1 MTQADTDMKPRG
13 GFTLTQQIFTGL
25 LLGIVVG
32 YIVSRTHPG
41 AAVYF
46 KPFSDLFLRLIKMII
61 APLIFAT
68 LVAGIAGAGHAKTVG
83 RLGLRS
89 LIYFEVVT
97 TMALLVGLLTVN
109 ILKPGV
115 GLTLPAASAAPITT
129 QPQSWDQIF
138 LHTVPTSIMQ
148 AMAEGDV
155 LQVVVW
161 SIIFAIAL
169 GMVGERARP
178 IIVLCEAL
186 AETMFKFTNI
196 VMKYAPVGVAAAMAY
211 TVGAGGIKVLYGL
224 AWLVGSLYIALVVFA
239 TGVLLP
245 VMFLFRVP
253 IRKFLQS
260 VREPAVIAFSTA
272 SSESALPRA
281 MEAMERLGVPRPIVS
296 FVIPLGYTFNLDGS
310 TLYLALAA
318 VFVSQ
323 VAAVPLSIGQQ
334 ITMMLTLMLTSK
346 GVAGVPRA
354 SLVILAGTLAR
365 YDLPLE
371 GIAMILGVDTLMD
384 MGRTMMNVVGNCLAS
399 VVVAKWEGEFVEAT
413 DQQLALAAAR
423 GEI

>member
-1 MTQADTDMKPRG
+1 MVPPDTIPPRR

-25 LLGIVVG
+25 VLGIAIG
-32 YIVSRTHPG
+32 FIVSRTNPG
-41 AAVYF
+41 VAVYF

-89 LIYFEVVT
+89 LIYFEIVT
-97 TMALLVGLLTVN
+97 TLALVVGLLTVN
-109 ILKPGV
+109 ILRPGV
-115 GLTLPAASAAPITT
+115 GLSLPAAASPAITT

-138 LHTVPTSIMQ
+138 LHTVPTSMIQ

-161 SIIFAIAL
+161 SIIFAVAL

-196 VMKYAPVGVAAAMAY
+196 VMRYAPVGVAAAMAY
-211 TVGAGGIKVLYGL
+211 TVGAGGIQVLYGL
-224 AWLVGSLYIALVVFA
+224 AWLVGSLYIALALFA
-239 TGVLLP
+239 AAVLLP

-253 IRKFLQS
+253 VRKFLQA

-310 TLYLALAA
+310 TLYLAVAA
-318 VFVSQ
+318 IFVSQ

-365 YDLPLE
+365 YNLPLE

-413 DQQLALAAAR
+413 DQQMELAAAS

>member
-1 MTQADTDMKPRG
+1 MVPPDKIPPRR

-25 LLGIVVG
+25 VLGIAIG
-32 YIVSRTHPG
+32 FIVSRTNPG
-41 AAVYF
+41 VAVYF

-89 LIYFEVVT
+89 LIYFEIVT
-97 TMALLVGLLTVN
+97 TLALVVGLLTVN
-109 ILKPGV
+109 ILRPGV
-115 GLTLPAASAAPITT
+115 GLSLPAAASPAITT

-138 LHTVPTSIMQ
+138 LHTVPTSMIQ

-161 SIIFAIAL
+161 SIIFAVAL

-196 VMKYAPVGVAAAMAY
+196 VMRYAPVGVAAAMAY
-211 TVGAGGIKVLYGL
+211 TVGAGGIQVLYGL
-224 AWLVGSLYIALVVFA
+224 AWLVGSLYIALALFA
-239 TGVLLP
+239 AAVLLP

-253 IRKFLQS
+253 VRKFLQA

-310 TLYLALAA
+310 TLYLAVAA
-318 VFVSQ
+318 IFVSQ

-365 YDLPLE
+365 YNLPLE

-413 DQQLALAAAR
+413 DQQLALAVAR

>member
-1 MTQADTDMKPRG
+1 MSQPQTVSEPRRG
-13 GFTLTQQIFTGL
+13 LTLTQQIFLGL
-25 LLGIVVG
+25 VLGIAVGWVVHHQ
-32 YIVSRTHPG
+32 RPDM
-41 AAVYF
+41 AVYF

-68 LVAGIAGAGHAKTVG
+68 LVAGIAGAGHAKAVG

-89 LIYFEVVT
+89 IIYFEVVT
-97 TMALLVGLLTVN
+97 TLALIIGLVTVN
-109 ILKPGV
+109 VLKPGV
-115 GLTLPAASAAPITT
+115 GLTLPKAAAAAPAAAA
-129 QPQSWDQIF
+129 QSWDQIF
-138 LHTVPTSIMQ
+138 LHTVPTSIIQ

-161 SIIFAIAL
+161 SIIFALAI
-169 GMVGERARP
+169 GMAGPKARP
-178 IIVLCEAL
+178 MIDFCEAL
-186 AETMFKFTNI
+186 TEIMFKFTNI
-196 VMKYAPVGVAAAMAY
+196 VMKYAPIGVMAAMAY
-211 TVGAGGIKVLYGL
+211 TVGTLGISALYGL
-224 AWLVGSLYIALVVFA
+224 GWLVGSLYTALAVFILI
-239 TGVLLP
+239 VLVP
-245 VMFLFRVP
+245 VMILFRVP
-253 IRKFLQS
+253 VRKFVQA

-281 MEAMERLGVPRPIVS
+281 MESMERLGVPRPIVS

-323 VAAVPLSIGQQ
+323 VAGVPLSVGDQ

-365 YDLPLE
+365 YNLPLE
-371 GIAMILGVDTLMD
+371 GIALILGVDTLMD
-384 MGRTMMNVVGNCLAS
+384 MGRTSMNVVGNCLAS
-399 VVVAKWEGEFVEAT
+399 VVVAKWEGQFVEAS
-413 DQQLALAAAR
+413 DQELALAAAK

>member
-1 MTQADTDMKPRG
+1 MVPPDKIPPRR

-25 LLGIVVG
+25 VLGIAIG
-32 YIVSRTHPG
+32 FIVSRTNPG
-41 AAVYF
+41 VAVYF

-83 RLGLRS
+83 RLGLRA

-97 TMALLVGLLTVN
+97 TLALVVGLLTVN
-109 ILKPGV
+109 ILRPGV
-115 GLTLPAASAAPITT
+115 GLALPAAASAPITT

-138 LHTVPTSIMQ
+138 LHTVPNSMIQ

-178 IIVLCEAL
+178 IVVLCEAL

-196 VMKYAPVGVAAAMAY
+196 VMRYAPVGVAAAMAY
-211 TVGAGGIKVLYGL
+211 TVGAGGMKVLYGL
-224 AWLVGSLYIALVVFA
+224 AWLVGSLYIALVLFA
-239 TGVLLP
+239 VAVLLP
-245 VMFLFRVP
+245 VMLLFRVP
-253 IRKFLQS
+253 VRKFLQA

-318 VFVSQ
+318 IFVSQ

-365 YDLPLE
+365 YNLPLE

-399 VVVAKWEGEFVEAT
+399 VVVAKWEGEFIEAT